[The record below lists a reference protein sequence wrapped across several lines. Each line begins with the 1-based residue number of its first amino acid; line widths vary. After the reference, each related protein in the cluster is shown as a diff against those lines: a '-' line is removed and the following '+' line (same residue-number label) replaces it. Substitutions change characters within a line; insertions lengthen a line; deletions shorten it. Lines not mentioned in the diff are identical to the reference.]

1 MLTKI
6 DVNNLLNSYGYA
18 LQTTGHYKDC
28 NILTYM
34 NSLKGIVNFA
44 VDENN
49 NPLAFYMDSNIVFHN
64 IKSEIDVIYAMDL
77 YMDRN
82 DNFMKF
88 VYKIIFTYYDSC
100 ARIYVK
106 DGLAERTVIR
116 IELPDKTIVVT
127 ANYTNIIIQVKSLND
142 KDNPGERIKVVE
154 AGSHQEVLD
163 FINELY

>member
-6 DVNNLLNSYGYA
+6 DVNNLLNSYGYT

-44 VDENN
+44 IDENN
-49 NPLAFYMDSNIVFHN
+49 KPLAFYMDSNIVFHN

-77 YMDRN
+77 YMDKN

-88 VYKIIFTYYDSC
+88 VYRIIFTYYDSNS
-100 ARIYVK
+100 II
-106 DGLAERTVIR
+106 LIR
-116 IELPDKTIVVT
+116 KFYIS
-127 ANYTNIIIQVKSLND
+127 III
-142 KDNPGERIKVVE
+142 
-154 AGSHQEVLD
+154 
-163 FINELY
+163 INIHLHLS